1 MSFDEVA
8 DKFRGC
14 AEFAKWPKE
23 KTEAAIAFIASI
35 DSAPDASRLAAL
47 LTA

>member
-14 AEFAKWPKE
+14 AEFSNWPSE
-23 KTEAAIAFIASI
+23 KTEAVIESVK
-35 DSAPDASRLAAL
+35 SLERLSDVSS
-47 LTA
+47 LTPKLTI